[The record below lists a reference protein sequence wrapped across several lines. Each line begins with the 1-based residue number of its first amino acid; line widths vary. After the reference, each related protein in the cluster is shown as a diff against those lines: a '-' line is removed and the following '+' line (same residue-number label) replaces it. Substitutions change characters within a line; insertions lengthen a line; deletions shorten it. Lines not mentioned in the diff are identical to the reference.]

1 MEARKVPQQVAET
14 TGQLIHKIHL
24 LTPEQMLEYY
34 ENWADSYDKDLK
46 SSDYEAPGICAEAL
60 GKVLSDK
67 SAPIVDCAA
76 GTGIVGEE
84 LRTVG
89 FKNVDAVDYS
99 QQSLDIS
106 ASKGVYRRLIC
117 NKFDENKIEEIKDD
131 SYSGLICVGALGM
144 NHITQSAFPE
154 WNRIVQKGGFMVFT
168 LSRVEYDD
176 DVPDHRLVI
185 GNGIQELLNK
195 GTWEL
200 IEKTAI
206 PYHSGYLA
214 DMFTI
219 RLKNKTDL

>member
-1 MEARKVPQQVAET
+1 MAACKVPQQAAT
-14 TGQLIHKIHL
+14 TTSQIMHKIHRL
-24 LTPEQMLEYY
+24 NHDQMLEYY
-34 ENWADSYDKDLK
+34 ENWAGSYDKDVK
-46 SSDYEAPGICAEAL
+46 SSGYEAPRLTAIAL

-84 LRTVG
+84 LTKVG
-89 FKNVDAVDYS
+89 FKTIDAVDYS

-106 ASKGVYRRLIC
+106 ASKGVYRQLIC
-117 NKFDENKIEEIKDD
+117 NKFDENKIEEIKDH
-131 SYSGLICVGALGM
+131 SYSGLTCVGSLGT
-144 NHITQSAFPE
+144 NHITPSAFPE
-154 WNRIVQKGGFMVFT
+154 WNRIVQKGGLMVFT

-176 DVPDHRLVI
+176 GLPDQRVVL
-185 GNGIQELLNK
+185 GNGIQELLDK

-206 PYHSGYLA
+206 PYYSGYLA

-219 RLKNKTDL
+219 RLKTKTDL

>member
-1 MEARKVPQQVAET
+1 MAST
-14 TGQLIHKIHL
+14 TSQIIHKTHL
-24 LTPEQMLEYY
+24 LNHDQMLDYY
-34 ENWADSYDKDLK
+34 ADWADSYDTDVK
-46 SSDYEAPGICAEAL
+46 SSGYEAPRVCAEAL

-67 SAPIVDCAA
+67 SALIVDCAA

-84 LRTVG
+84 LKNIG
-89 FKNVDAVDYS
+89 FKTIDAVDYS

-131 SYSGLICVGALGM
+131 SCSALICVGALLM
-144 NHITQSAFPE
+144 NHITQTAFPE
-154 WNRIVQKGGFMVFT
+154 WNRIVKQGGFMVFT

-176 DVPDHRLVI
+176 GLPDHRLVI
-185 GNGIQELLNK
+185 GNGIQELLDK

-200 IEKTAI
+200 IDQTAI

>member
-1 MEARKVPQQVAET
+1 MTEIIKHNYVLSSCTFFKPHVTSFSQDV
-14 TGQLIHKIHL
+14 
-24 LTPEQMLEYY
+24 
-34 ENWADSYDKDLK
+34 K
-46 SSDYEAPGICAEAL
+46 SSGYEAPRVCAEAL

-67 SAPIVDCAA
+67 SALIVDCAA

-84 LRTVG
+84 LLYLKNIG
-89 FKNVDAVDYS
+89 FNSIDAVDYS

-131 SYSGLICVGALGM
+131 SCSALICVGALLM
-144 NHITQSAFPE
+144 NHFTQTAFPE
-154 WNRIVQKGGFMVFT
+154 WNRIVKQGGFMVFT

-176 DVPDHRLVI
+176 GLPDHRLVI
-185 GNGIQELLNK
+185 GNGIQELLDK

-219 RLKNKTDL
+219 RLKNKSDL